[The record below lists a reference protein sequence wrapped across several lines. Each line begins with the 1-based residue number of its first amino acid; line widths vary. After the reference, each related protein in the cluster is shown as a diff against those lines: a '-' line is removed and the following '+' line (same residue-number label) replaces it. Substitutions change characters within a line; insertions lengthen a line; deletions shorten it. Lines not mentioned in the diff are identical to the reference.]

1 MNEDVAKLTDLYLEG
16 SKSDKYFNSR
26 LEAIIGDKFE
36 AGNSRETDATDD
48 LLQEL
53 KTLKSDID
61 EYVSGWIQS
70 VTDLL
75 RTEEII
81 EFNNPMPNSDINMNL
96 AFKYLP
102 EDAVDAREFIDRL
115 YSHNKVLKKI
125 LKNRPSD
132 KSGATSTREDIIEP
146 AKYDSKLRAII
157 FAGAVIKF
165 RDKSEFRPE
174 LCKTIFNEP
183 DKVFTLDSLEVV
195 WDHLADFMEKEDRS
209 WQKIYDAVKEINE
222 RVNRKT
228 SISDLFILST
238 TSVQLNPKYK

>member
-1 MNEDVAKLTDLYLEG
+1 MDEDVAKLTDLYLEG
-16 SKSDKYFNSR
+16 SKFDKYFSSR

-36 AGNSRETDATDD
+36 AGNSIETDATDD

-53 KTLKSDID
+53 KTLKSDAE
-61 EYVSGWIQS
+61 EYVSEWIQS
-70 VTDLL
+70 VMDLL
-75 RTEEII
+75 KADEKI
-81 EFNNPMPNSDINMNL
+81 EFSDPESCSDINMNL
-96 AFKYLP
+96 AFKHLP

-125 LKNRPSD
+125 LENRSSD
-132 KSGATSTREDIIEP
+132 KSVSTSTREDIIEP

-165 RDKSEFRPE
+165 RAKSEFRPE
-174 LCKTIFNEP
+174 LCRSIFNGP
-183 DKVFTLDSLEVV
+183 DKVFTLDSLEII
-195 WDHLADFMEKEDRS
+195 WDHLADFMEKENRS

-222 RVNRKT
+222 RVDRKT